1 VRQLIA
7 MGRDPRFL
15 MPDPVRKL
23 ILDTGCYAKSRTP

>member
-1 VRQLIA
+1 

-23 ILDTGCYAKSRTP
+23 ILDTRCYAKSRTP